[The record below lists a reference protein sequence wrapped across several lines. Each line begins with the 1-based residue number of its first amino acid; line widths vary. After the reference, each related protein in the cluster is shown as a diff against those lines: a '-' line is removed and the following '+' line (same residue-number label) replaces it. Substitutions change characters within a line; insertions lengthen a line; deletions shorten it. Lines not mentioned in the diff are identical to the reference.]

1 MAKLP
6 RFSKHITSL
15 YLFRI
20 AEVEKHLERLILT
33 TPSGEERDRL
43 TEINILFLKWSE
55 VLE

>member
-1 MAKLP
+1 MPKLP